1 LLKNIEL
8 YYIIST
14 IILQSIVR
22 GGKMNR
28 IKELRL
34 QKGLR
39 QKDLAQMLN
48 TSQQTIGRYES
59 EEIGLDVLTI
69 GRLCDVF
76 ECTAD
81 YLLCRSNTPEPA
93 ISDEDAELLQ
103 AFHAAPPSVA
113 AAIQTLLQ
121 PYRKENEAN
130 QAI

>member
-1 LLKNIEL
+1 
-8 YYIIST
+8 
-14 IILQSIVR
+14 
-22 GGKMNR
+22 MNR

-69 GRLCDVF
+69 CRLCDVF
-76 ECTAD
+76 ECTID
-81 YLLCRSNTPEPA
+81 YLLCRSTNPLPA
-93 ISDEDAELLQ
+93 LSDDDAELLQ
-103 AFHAAPPSVA
+103 AFHEAPPSVA
-113 AAIQTLLQ
+113 AAILTLLQ
-121 PYRKENEAN
+121 PYRKENEAD

>member
-1 LLKNIEL
+1 
-8 YYIIST
+8 
-14 IILQSIVR
+14 
-22 GGKMNR
+22 MNR

-34 QKGLR
+34 LKGLR

-81 YLLCRSNTPEPA
+81 YLLGRTDMRTPEISAEEYA
-93 ISDEDAELLQ
+93 ILAAWRQ
-103 AFHAAPPSVA
+103 ADDRTQQIVRLTLEPFANKKEKTAAS
-113 AAIQTLLQ
+113 
-121 PYRKENEAN
+121 
-130 QAI
+130 